1 MNPRLTRAR
10 IPRKIPKITN
20 KTNPLRDKRG
30 GILWEEGI
38 MIEYIDEAP
47 SLEEYKEMRRAVNFM
62 VLSDRIASNAL
73 NNAFHITTVRDNG
86 RAIGMIRVLSD
97 GSYANFITDVMV
109 IPEYQH
115 RGIGKEMMR
124 RTIDFMYGTLEKG
137 ETIVLYLM
145 SASGREPFYKQFGFR
160 ERPNEVWGAGM
171 SQWITK
177 N

>member
-1 MNPRLTRAR
+1 MA
-10 IPRKIPKITN
+10 
-20 KTNPLRDKRG
+20 
-30 GILWEEGI
+30 
-38 MIEYIDEAP
+38 IEYIDKAP
-47 SLEEYKEMRRAVNFM
+47 ALEEYMEMRRAVNFM
-62 VLSDRIASNAL
+62 VLSERIASNAL

-115 RGIGKEMMR
+115 QGIGREMMR
-124 RTIDFMYGTLEKG
+124 RTMEYMRSTLLPG

-145 SASGREPFYKQFGFR
+145 SAIGRENFYKQFGFR

-171 SQWITK
+171 SQWIHG
-177 N
+177 

>member
-1 MNPRLTRAR
+1 
-10 IPRKIPKITN
+10 
-20 KTNPLRDKRG
+20 
-30 GILWEEGI
+30 

-47 SLEEYKEMRRAVNFM
+47 TLEEYKSMRKAVNFM
-62 VLSDRIASNAL
+62 NLSDRIAKNAL

-109 IPEYQH
+109 IPEYQKK
-115 RGIGKEMMR
+115 GIGTELMR
-124 RTIDFMYGTLEKG
+124 RTVDHMRSTLEEG

-145 SASGREPFYKQFGFR
+145 SATGKEPFYKQFGFR

-171 SQWITK
+171 SQWISK
-177 N
+177 

>member
-1 MNPRLTRAR
+1 MA
-10 IPRKIPKITN
+10 
-20 KTNPLRDKRG
+20 
-30 GILWEEGI
+30 
-38 MIEYIDEAP
+38 IEYIDEAP
-47 SLEEYKEMRRAVNFM
+47 TLEEYKEMRRAVNFM

-109 IPEYQH
+109 IPEYQKH
-115 RGIGKEMMR
+115 GIGKELMR
-124 RTIDFMYGTLEKG
+124 RTVDHMRSTLEPG

-145 SASGREPFYKQFGFR
+145 SAIGKEEFYKQFGFR

-171 SQWITK
+171 SQWITRSDD
-177 N
+177 NT

>member
-1 MNPRLTRAR
+1 
-10 IPRKIPKITN
+10 
-20 KTNPLRDKRG
+20 
-30 GILWEEGI
+30 

-47 SLEEYKEMRRAVNFM
+47 TLDEYKEMRRAVNFM

-73 NNAFHITTVRDNG
+73 NNAFHITTARDNG

-115 RGIGKEMMR
+115 RGIGKEMMC

-145 SASGREPFYKQFGFR
+145 SATGREPFYKQFGFR

-177 N
+177 K

>member
-1 MNPRLTRAR
+1 MQKREKKMA
-10 IPRKIPKITN
+10 IEFI
-20 KTNPLRDKRG
+20 DK
-30 GILWEEGI
+30 
-38 MIEYIDEAP
+38 AP
-47 SLEEYKEMRRAVNFM
+47 TLEEYKEMRRQVNFM

-115 RGIGKEMMR
+115 RGIATQMMN
-124 RTIDFMYGTLEKG
+124 RTMDYMRSTIEEG

-145 SASGREPFYKQFGFR
+145 SASGKEPFYSRFGFKT
-160 ERPNEVWGAGM
+160 RPNDVWGAGM

-177 N
+177 

>member
-1 MNPRLTRAR
+1 MA
-10 IPRKIPKITN
+10 
-20 KTNPLRDKRG
+20 
-30 GILWEEGI
+30 
-38 MIEYIDEAP
+38 IEYIDKAP
-47 SLEEYKEMRRAVNFM
+47 TLEEYKEMRRAVNFM

-109 IPEYQH
+109 IPEYQR
-115 RGIGKEMMR
+115 RGIGREMMR
-124 RTIDFMYGTLEKG
+124 RTMEYMRSTLLPG

-145 SASGREPFYKQFGFR
+145 SAAGKEEFYKQFGFR

-171 SQWITK
+171 SQWIHG
-177 N
+177 

>member
-1 MNPRLTRAR
+1 
-10 IPRKIPKITN
+10 
-20 KTNPLRDKRG
+20 
-30 GILWEEGI
+30 

-47 SLEEYKEMRRAVNFM
+47 TLDEYKGMRRAVNFM

-73 NNAFHITTVRDNG
+73 NNAFHITTARDNG

-145 SASGREPFYKQFGFR
+145 SATGREPFYKQFGFR

-177 N
+177 K

>member
-1 MNPRLTRAR
+1 MA
-10 IPRKIPKITN
+10 
-20 KTNPLRDKRG
+20 
-30 GILWEEGI
+30 
-38 MIEYIDEAP
+38 IEYIDEAP

-62 VLSDRIASNAL
+62 VLSDRIAGNAL

-109 IPEYQH
+109 IPEYQK
-115 RGIGKEMMR
+115 RGIGRELMR
-124 RTIDFMYGTLEKG
+124 RTVEFMKSTLQPD

-145 SASGREPFYKQFGFR
+145 SAIGKEEFYKQFGFR

-171 SQWITK
+171 SQWLTRSDE
-177 N
+177 NT